1 MSEVATLTVGM
12 LAGAVTLA
20 LAFGIFLLAQKA
32 WSAAKDLTAALRGI
46 PQLVKSNQEVA
57 KALHR
62 FSGELEF
69 LRTVMTGGTPPE
81 GAQAQTGAPAD
92 PQRPPAGAAAQ
103 FPQWQPFVAVVDAPD
118 AEESDTEI
126 IDTPDEEL
134 AEIEGIEE
142 IRGRGYAAGPEAD
155 PMENPPGVVANV

>member
-1 MSEVATLTVGM
+1 MTKHNAENERIKRQYFAYLKEAKRHGEPTVD
-12 LAGAVTLA
+12 
-20 LAFGIFLLAQKA
+20 
-32 WSAAKDLTAALRGI
+32 AA
-46 PQLVKSNQEVA
+46 A

-81 GAQAQTGAPAD
+81 GAQAQPGAPAA

>member
-1 MSEVATLTVGM
+1 
-12 LAGAVTLA
+12 
-20 LAFGIFLLAQKA
+20 
-32 WSAAKDLTAALRGI
+32 
-46 PQLVKSNQEVA
+46 
-57 KALHR
+57 
-62 FSGELEF
+62 
-69 LRTVMTGGTPPE
+69 
-81 GAQAQTGAPAD
+81 
-92 PQRPPAGAAAQ
+92 
-103 FPQWQPFVAVVDAPD
+103 VAVVDAPD